1 MELDVVE
8 RLEVGRIA
16 DRDVEAFA
24 ALEQRQNPVLREQLL
39 VDELDDVEVEVERV
53 EVEQGHAELVRGRDR
68 DLARVAEPGRH
79 EMGNQVRALAAGC
92 LERGNEVGLGDD
104 AVLDE
109 PPWEAAQWALG
120 CSSRHEI
127 RYLGAQT

>member
-53 EVEQGHAELVRGRDR
+53 EVEQGHAELVRGRRQRADTAGLR
-68 DLARVAEPGRH
+68 DKRCGRTFPAGVGSVRTAFFRH
-79 EMGNQVRALAAGC
+79 ERLYSMPSASAFR
-92 LERGNEVGLGDD
+92 
-104 AVLDE
+104 
-109 PPWEAAQWALG
+109 
-120 CSSRHEI
+120 
-127 RYLGAQT
+127 T